1 MQKIIITGADGRMG
15 RALLSAVLD
24 NPQLQLVGAV
34 VKADSSLIGADVGE
48 LIGRGPAFGVFSRIS
63 PLVAF
68 VELPLEITTLPP
80 KPGGVALVAAV
91 DLPAVIVT

>member
-48 LIGRGPAFGVFSRIS
+48 LIGRGRLDIALSSDLSSLLASDTILIDFTAPQA
-63 PLVAF
+63 
-68 VELPLEITTLPP
+68 TLDNLAA
-80 KPGGVALVAAV
+80 ALKHR
-91 DLPAVIVT
+91 